1 MLLLYLNHWHCRGTI
16 VDGIELTQ
24 LSNSQAA
31 MKGESTVISVDYQR
45 WYTDIVHL
53 KGGLRLRAWS
63 GRLRFAA
70 ASYGLRVQYSTV

>member
-1 MLLLYLNHWHCRGTI
+1 
-16 VDGIELTQ
+16 
-24 LSNSQAA
+24 

-45 WYTDIVHL
+45 WYTDIRDIVHL

-70 ASYGLRVQYSTV
+70 ASYGLRVQYSTVKSYLVLTVDPRPS